1 MKLGWR
7 HKTLPVERDTIR
19 MMNLVLQ
26 LESVCQSF
34 LWQRTIMLPFFL
46 LPLVLSGPLRASVY
60 FAIK

>member
-26 LESVCQSF
+26 LQCVVVSLATDNYAAVFRCCTVWAHCVRRS
-34 LWQRTIMLPFFL
+34 TL
-46 LPLVLSGPLRASVY
+46 LLSREP
-60 FAIK
+60 